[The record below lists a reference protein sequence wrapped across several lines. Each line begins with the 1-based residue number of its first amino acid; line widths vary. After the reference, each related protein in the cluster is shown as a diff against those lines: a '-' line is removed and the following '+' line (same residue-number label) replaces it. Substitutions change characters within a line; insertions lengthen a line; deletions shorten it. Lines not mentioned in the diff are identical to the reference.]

1 MQMNE
6 KSDGDYLTKYF
17 RVLMLSKVLNYIKE
31 RLSDFKVFDVNSK
44 RLEVIG

>member
-17 RVLMLSKVLNYIKE
+17 QVLMLSKVLNYIKE
-31 RLSDFKVFDVNSK
+31 RLSDFKVLGVKSK